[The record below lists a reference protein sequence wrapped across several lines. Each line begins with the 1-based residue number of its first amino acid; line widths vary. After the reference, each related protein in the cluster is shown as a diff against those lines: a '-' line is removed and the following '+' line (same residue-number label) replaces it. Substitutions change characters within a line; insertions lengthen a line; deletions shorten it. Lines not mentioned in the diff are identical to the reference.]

1 MFPCRACGAFAAN
14 APRQKRTASGA
25 PGRRGGRTRGTPL
38 SKGAARRRTARK
50 LSCDAAPAPL
60 PMTLHIEQYPGQR
73 AARAGRRG
81 ATAAGGRRRGR
92 ACRRVVRAP
101 RVHGAHRACA
111 GRDGQSADHQ
121 PIG

>member
-14 APRQKRTASGA
+14 APRQKRTAPGA

-81 ATAAGGRRRGR
+81 ATAAGGRRHGR

-111 GRDGQSADHQ
+111 GRDGRTADQ
-121 PIG
+121 PIN